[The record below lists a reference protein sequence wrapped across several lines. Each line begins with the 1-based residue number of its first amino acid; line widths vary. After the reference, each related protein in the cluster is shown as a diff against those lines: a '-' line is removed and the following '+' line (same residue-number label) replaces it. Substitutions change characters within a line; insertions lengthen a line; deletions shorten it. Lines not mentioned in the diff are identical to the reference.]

1 MRCKFEGTVTIEG
14 DSPSRL
20 LPGAHNEAH
29 AGSMTEAD
37 VIRIVHRAL
46 DLYKS
51 RHPRPIQVNMTQAA
65 KMLGLSVPTVRKLVH
80 TGKLRFD
87 KCGLIPIE
95 QVDNLLAA
103 TE

>member
-1 MRCKFEGTVTIEG
+1 
-14 DSPSRL
+14 
-20 LPGAHNEAH
+20 
-29 AGSMTEAD
+29 MTEAE

-46 DLYKS
+46 DLYKA
-51 RHPRPIQVNMTQAA
+51 RHPRPIQVNTTQAA
-65 KMLGLSVPTVRKLVH
+65 KMLGLGVPTVRKLVH

-103 TE
+103 PE